1 MRLMALHQELLICR
15 YSTGYTYW
23 LPLCCGNNITKN
35 KIYKGSLAS
44 FTMVCVRLFQ
54 LLEHCYFSNKSIY
67 SEEFDEIH
75 NIVLDGISVNMA
87 YLVQTFKYGAINK
100 TDLKM
105 DIILLNMCLT
115 LGVPTKIL
123 VIFYTRV
130 IPMKINEFYSTFNFM
145 RWNSVVEWY

>member
-1 MRLMALHQELLICR
+1 
-15 YSTGYTYW
+15 
-23 LPLCCGNNITKN
+23 
-35 KIYKGSLAS
+35 
-44 FTMVCVRLFQ
+44 MVCVRLFQ

-115 LGVPTKIL
+115 LGVPTKI
-123 VIFYTRV
+123 
-130 IPMKINEFYSTFNFM
+130 
-145 RWNSVVEWY
+145 

>member
-1 MRLMALHQELLICR
+1 MALHQELLICR

-87 YLVQTFKYGAINK
+87 YLVQTFKYSAINK
-100 TDLKM
+100 TDLKNGYYLIKYVS
-105 DIILLNMCLT
+105 D
-115 LGVPTKIL
+115 
-123 VIFYTRV
+123 TRG
-130 IPMKINEFYSTFNFM
+130 PHQDFSDFLYSGNTNENQ
-145 RWNSVVEWY
+145 